1 MGGGGGSRV
10 AEPFSSLNKLG
21 AAGLAA
27 GLGRPLG
34 CVGEIITSAL

>member
-1 MGGGGGSRV
+1 M

-21 AAGLAA
+21 TAGLAA